1 MNAMSAVWFVV
12 SVGAAVLAQQGV
24 VRAVKAVQLS
34 ASPLSGEHMDS
45 FVYERTLLAVSETD
59 MLWTWAALLAAGAGW
74 WGYAQGLPEAAWF
87 GVAGLLAWLGAVGW
101 DLWCWERVAASVK
114 FVTWRRGWQHSPRR
128 VPVSRLTELH
138 VVEKPG
144 PLGLGTCYIALQM
157 DDGKAIKLPRTSVP
171 LQLRRVEDV
180 ANFVRLQ
187 MQQVEEMRRR
197 TANERRREGKPVL
210 DAQERELRQRLKA
223 LRQGRTEKTPSP

>member
-1 MNAMSAVWFVV
+1 MNTMSAVWFVV
-12 SVGAAVLAQQGV
+12 SVGAAVLAHQAV

-87 GVAGLLAWLGAVGW
+87 GAVGMLAWLGAVGW

-114 FVTWRRGWQHSPRR
+114 FVTWRRGWRHSPRR

-144 PLGLGTCYIALQM
+144 PLGLGACYIALQM

-197 TANERRREGKPVL
+197 AANERRREGKPVL

-223 LRQGRTEKTPSP
+223 LRQGRTEKTPSS

>member
-1 MNAMSAVWFVV
+1 MNAMSMVWFAV
-12 SVGAAVLAQQGV
+12 SVAGAVLAHQAV
-24 VRAVKAVQLS
+24 VRVVKAVQLS

-45 FVYERTLLAVSETD
+45 FVYERTLLTVTETD

-74 WGYAQGLPEAAWF
+74 WCYFQGVPEAPWF
-87 GVAGLLAWLGAVGW
+87 GAAGLLAWLGAVAW

-114 FVTWRRGWQHSPRR
+114 FVTWRRGWRQSPRR
-128 VPVSRLTELH
+128 VPVSHLTDLH

-144 PLGLGTCYIALQM
+144 LPGLGTCYIALQM
-157 DDGKAIKLPRTSVP
+157 EDGKAIKLPRTGVP

-187 MQQVEEMRRR
+187 MQQVEEMRRHA
-197 TANERRREGKPVL
+197 ANERRREGKPVL
-210 DAQERELRQRLKA
+210 DAQERELRQRLRA
-223 LRQGRTEKTPSP
+223 LRQGRAEKTPSP